1 MRGYALRA
9 AELAGAAAGLTTSL
23 VLLIA
28 GCALLGVAAAGGGG
42 AVVAI
47 VIAVLMIAAVFAW
60 CDRMALSAMLA
71 RPVSEVEHPE
81 LYRLV
86 RELSK
91 AGRRPVPRLYLSPA
105 EQPNS
110 FAVGRGPRSA
120 TVCCTE
126 GLLRVLDEA
135 ELRGVLGHELAH
147 VSGRDILASSV
158 SAGLATVITFPA
170 GLPRFVRSGS
180 AGSDSVAAG
189 SGGSGSVAA
198 GSGGSGSVAAGS
210 GGSGSVAA
218 GSGGSGSAAAGSVA
232 AGSVA
237 GGSVAAGSGSGLGPL
252 ETLLMLVL
260 GPIAAVVVRL
270 AVTQEREYRADA
282 AGALLAGDPAAL
294 ASALRKIDA
303 GTAELALAPD
313 GRRISVGHLMI
324 ASPFRP
330 EGLARLFLTHP
341 PAGERVRR
349 LEALAGYRR

>member
-9 AELAGAAAGLTTSL
+9 AELAGAAAGLATSV

-28 GCALLGVAAAGGGG
+28 GCALLGVAAAGAGG
-42 AVVAI
+42 AAVAI
-47 VIAVLMIAAVFAW
+47 VIAMVAVAVVFAC
-60 CDRMALSAMLA
+60 CDRLALSAMLA
-71 RPVSEVEHPE
+71 RPVSEVEQAE

-91 AGRRPVPRLYLSPA
+91 AGRLPVPRLYLSPTD
-105 EQPNS
+105 QPNS
-110 FAVGRGPRSA
+110 FAVGRGPRTA
-120 TVCCTE
+120 TICCTE

-135 ELRGVLGHELAH
+135 ELRGVLAHELAH

-170 GLPRFVRSGS
+170 GLARFARPGNS
-180 AGSDSVAAG
+180 AGSG
-189 SGGSGSVAA
+189 P
-198 GSGGSGSVAAGS
+198 
-210 GGSGSVAA
+210 
-218 GSGGSGSAAAGSVA
+218 AAAGSVA
-232 AGSVA
+232 SGA
-237 GGSVAAGSGSGLGPL
+237 GSGLGVL

-260 GPIAAVVVRL
+260 GPVAALVIRL
-270 AVTQEREYRADA
+270 AVTREREYRADA
-282 AGALLAGDPAAL
+282 TGALLSGDPVAL

-313 GRRISVGHLMI
+313 GLRTSVGHLMI
-324 ASPFRP
+324 ACPFRP
-330 EGLARLFLTHP
+330 EGVARLFLTHP

>member
-1 MRGYALRA
+1 MAVRGYALRA
-9 AELAGAAAGLTTSL
+9 AELAGAAAGPVTS
-23 VLLIA
+23 VALLIA

-47 VIAVLMIAAVFAW
+47 VLAAVLVVSVIAC

-91 AGRRPVPRLYLSPA
+91 DGRLPVPRLYLSPA

-120 TVCCTE
+120 AICCTE

-135 ELRGVLGHELAH
+135 ELRGVLGHEIAH
-147 VSGRDILASSV
+147 VSGHDLLGSTM

-170 GLPRFVRSGS
+170 GLARLARSGPADSSES
-180 AGSDSVAAG
+180 AGAAG
-189 SGGSGSVAA
+189 SGLGLGALERALMLLFGPVAA
-198 GSGGSGSVAAGS
+198 V
-210 GGSGSVAA
+210 
-218 GSGGSGSAAAGSVA
+218 
-232 AGSVA
+232 
-237 GGSVAAGSGSGLGPL
+237 
-252 ETLLMLVL
+252 
-260 GPIAAVVVRL
+260 IVRL
-270 AVTQEREYRADA
+270 AVSQEREYRADA
-282 AGALLAGDPAAL
+282 AGALLSGDPVAL
-294 ASALRKIDA
+294 AGALRKIDV

-330 EGLARLFLTHP
+330 EGLARLFRTHP

>member
-47 VIAVLMIAAVFAW
+47 VIAVLLIAAVFAW

-120 TVCCTE
+120 AVCCTE

-189 SGGSGSVAA
+189 SV
-198 GSGGSGSVAAGS
+198 
-210 GGSGSVAA
+210 
-218 GSGGSGSAAAGSVA
+218 AAGSVA

-237 GGSVAAGSGSGLGPL
+237 AGSAGSGSVAAGSAGSGSVAAGSGSGLGLL

-282 AGALLAGDPAAL
+282 AGALLAGDPVAL